1 MDLFDIIGP
10 VMVGPSSSHTAGA
23 ARIGKITRMLLGS
36 RPVRARI
43 GLYGSFQK
51 TYLGHGTDK
60 ALVGGLLGMGVDDSR
75 LRDSL
80 RLAAEAKLEYSFY
93 NADVRGAHPNTVILD
108 VDGDD
113 GRHVCV
119 QASSVGGGEIVVN
132 AIDGLEAGFS
142 GHENT
147 LVITHHD
154 TPGMIARISGELA
167 AANLNIA
174 TMRVF
179 RRSVGGDAMVALELD
194 GSADSA
200 LIARLSA
207 LRDWFYQNRKP
218 FVELDSLSLFHFLQ
232 QARVISSGHKATP
245 PKKCFLVQ
253 MVSCRIDKVLQ
264 I

>member
-10 VMVGPSSSHTAGA
+10 VMIGPSSSHTAGA

-36 RPVRARI
+36 EPIRARI

-51 TYLGHGTDK
+51 TYQGHGTDK
-60 ALVGGLLGMGVDDSR
+60 ALIGGLLGMEVDDLR

-80 RLAAEAKLEYSFY
+80 RLAEERKLSYSFY
-93 NADVRGAHPNTVILD
+93 DVELRGAHPNTVVLD
-108 VDGDD
+108 VDGAD
-113 GRHVCV
+113 GRHIQV
-119 QASSVGGGEIVVN
+119 QAASVGGGEIVVQ

-167 AANLNIA
+167 ASRLNIA

-179 RRSVGGDAMVALELD
+179 RRSAGGEAMVALELD
-194 GSADSA
+194 GAADAA
-200 LIARLSA
+200 LLSRLSA
-207 LRDWFYQNRKP
+207 LEGVYHAAYLAARK
-218 FVELDSLSLFHFLQ
+218 EE
-232 QARVISSGHKATP
+232 A
-245 PKKCFLVQ
+245 
-253 MVSCRIDKVLQ
+253 
-264 I
+264 

>member
-60 ALVGGLLGMGVDDSR
+60 ALVGGLLGMDVDDLR

-80 RLAAEAKLEYSFY
+80 RHAAESGLEYSFY
-93 NADVRGAHPNTVILD
+93 DADVRGAHPNTVLLD

-113 GRHVCV
+113 GRHICV
-119 QASSVGGGEIVVN
+119 QAASVGGGEIVVN

-142 GHENT
+142 GHANT
-147 LVITHHD
+147 LVITHRD

-167 AANLNIA
+167 AADLNIA

-179 RRSVGGDAMVALELD
+179 RRSAGGDAMVALELD
-194 GSADSA
+194 GSADAA

-207 LRDWFYQNRKP
+207 LKGVYHVAYLAAK
-218 FVELDSLSLFHFLQ
+218 EE
-232 QARVISSGHKATP
+232 
-245 PKKCFLVQ
+245 
-253 MVSCRIDKVLQ
+253 
-264 I
+264 

>member
-36 RPVRARI
+36 RPVSARI

-60 ALVGGLLGMGVDDSR
+60 ALIGGLLGMNVDDSR

-113 GRHVCV
+113 GRHIQV
-119 QASSVGGGEIVVN
+119 QASSVGGLVEVPCVYRNVGGVSQAVS
-132 AIDGLEAGFS
+132 AAQLALS
-142 GHENT
+142 GVACPIPLDE
-147 LVITHHD
+147 
-154 TPGMIARISGELA
+154 MIL
-167 AANLNIA
+167 
-174 TMRVF
+174 TMRDV
-179 RRSVGGDAMVALELD
+179 GDAMP
-194 GSADSA
+194 SS
-200 LIARLSA
+200 
-207 LRDWFYQNRKP
+207 LR
-218 FVELDSLSLFHFLQ
+218 ETGEGGCAACH
-232 QARVISSGHKATP
+232 A
-245 PKKCFLVQ
+245 
-253 MVSCRIDKVLQ
+253 CRRN
-264 I
+264 

>member
-36 RPVRARI
+36 EPVEARI

-60 ALVGGLLGMGVDDSR
+60 ALIGGLLGMDVDDLC

-80 RLAAEAKLEYSFY
+80 RRAGEVGLRYTFY
-93 NADVRGAHPNTVILD
+93 NAELRGAHPNTVILD

-113 GRHVCV
+113 GRHICV
-119 QASSVGGGEIVVN
+119 QAASVGGGEIVVRS
-132 AIDGLEAGFS
+132 IDGLEAGFS

-167 AANLNIA
+167 ASALNIA

-179 RRSVGGDAMVALELD
+179 RRSQGGQAMVALELD
-194 GSADSA
+194 GAADQA
-200 LIARLSA
+200 LLDRLSA
-207 LRDWFYQNRKP
+207 LKDVYHVAYLAAK
-218 FVELDSLSLFHFLQ
+218 E
-232 QARVISSGHKATP
+232 A
-245 PKKCFLVQ
+245 
-253 MVSCRIDKVLQ
+253 
-264 I
+264 

>member
-1 MDLFDIIGP
+1 MN
-10 VMVGPSSSHTAGA
+10 
-23 ARIGKITRMLLGS
+23 
-36 RPVRARI
+36 
-43 GLYGSFQK
+43 
-51 TYLGHGTDK
+51 
-60 ALVGGLLGMGVDDSR
+60 VDDSR

-113 GRHVCV
+113 GRHIQV

-154 TPGMIARISGELA
+154 TPGMIASISGELA

-194 GSADSA
+194 GSADAA

-207 LRDWFYQNRKP
+207 LQGVYHVAYLAAK
-218 FVELDSLSLFHFLQ
+218 EE
-232 QARVISSGHKATP
+232 
-245 PKKCFLVQ
+245 
-253 MVSCRIDKVLQ
+253 
-264 I
+264 